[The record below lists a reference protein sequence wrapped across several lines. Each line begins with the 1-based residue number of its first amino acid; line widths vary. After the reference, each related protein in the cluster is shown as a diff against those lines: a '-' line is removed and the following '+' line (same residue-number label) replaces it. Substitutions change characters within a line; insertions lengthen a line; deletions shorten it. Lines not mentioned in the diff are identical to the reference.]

1 MKKTLKH
8 LLIGTTMSVMA
19 FGALATNDTASTD
32 AKPRPAHTSSG
43 EHHKKMDPAKFK
55 EKVAKRQAEL
65 HDKLKLS
72 AAQEPA
78 WKAFIASTTPPARD
92 QAKPAERAKQEKL
105 TAPQRMERQLQ
116 HMQQMQAHMGK
127 RLDALKTFY
136 GQLTPEQQAIF
147 DEQTQRGHHKHGHHK
162 RAHHHKRG

>member
-19 FGALATNDTASTD
+19 LGAIASQGGTSNE
-32 AKPRPAHTSSG
+32 AQPRPAHTASG

-55 EKVAKRQAEL
+55 EKMAKRQADLRE
-65 HDKLKLS
+65 KLNLS

-78 WKAFIASTTPPARD
+78 WNAFVASMTPAARD
-92 QAKPAERAKQEKL
+92 QARPAKPATQEKL
-105 TAPQRMERQLQ
+105 TAPQRMERSLQ
-116 HMQQMQAHMGK
+116 HMEKMQAHMSK

-147 DEQTQRGHHKHGHHK
+147 DEQTQRKHSKRGHKHGHH
-162 RAHHHKRG
+162 HQRG